1 MAADNFLWFPS
12 PASGGLLTGKATQ
25 PEGESTDDWF
35 SKKKAVE
42 LASFGFGVAQAD
54 TSGSGTSGAS
64 AGKAKFEEFT
74 VEKDVDQ
81 ASAPLFQAC
90 TAGAHY
96 PSIVLIVRKPGGQN
110 LLYVQFI
117 FRQVFVTGVNWSG
130 GGGEENP
137 KESIKFK
144 FGAMGIQYV
153 QQLATGGEGTKMVGW
168 WSAITNQPTS
178 DVVGLPSPPDFL
190 NGAQSA

>member
-1 MAADNFLWFPS
+1 MAADNFLWFPTA
-12 PASGGLLTGKATQ
+12 ASGGLLTGKAAQ
-25 PEGESTDDWF
+25 PEGESTDDYF

-42 LASFGFGVAQAD
+42 LASFGFGVAQAE
-54 TSGSGTSGAS
+54 TSGSGTTGAS

-74 VEKDVDQ
+74 VEKDVDM

-96 PSIVLIVRKPGGQN
+96 PSVMLIIRKPGGDN

-144 FGAMGIQYV
+144 FGAMGIQYI
-153 QQLATGGEGTKMVGW
+153 QQLATGKAGDKKMQGW
-168 WSAITNQPTS
+168 WSTVTNQPTS
-178 DVVGLPSPPDFL
+178 DVTNLPGPPEFL
-190 NGAQSA
+190 PGNV

>member
-1 MAADNFLWFPS
+1 MAADNFLWFPT
-12 PASGGLLTGKATQ
+12 PATGGLLIGKAVA

-64 AGKAKFEEFT
+64 AGKAKFEEFA

-96 PSIVLIVRKPGGQN
+96 PDVVLILRKPGGSN

-153 QQLATGGEGTKMVGW
+153 QQTAKGGEGTKMQGW
-168 WSAITNQPTS
+168 WSTNANQPDSTVS
-178 DVVGLPSPPDFL
+178 GLSGPPDFL
-190 NGAQSA
+190 NASQS

>member
-1 MAADNFLWFPS
+1 MAADNFLWFPT
-12 PASGGLLTGKATQ
+12 PASGGLLIGKATQ

-42 LASFGFGVAQAD
+42 LASFGFGVAQSD

-74 VEKDVDQ
+74 IEKDVDQ

-96 PSIVLIVRKPGGQN
+96 PSIVLIIRKPGGGN

-130 GGGEENP
+130 AGGEENP

-153 QQLATGGEGTKMVGW
+153 QQLSTGQEGKKMLGW
-168 WSAITNQPTS
+168 WSAVTNQPTS
-178 DVVGLPSPPDFL
+178 DVTGLPAPPDFL
-190 NGAQSA
+190 NGAQS

>member
-1 MAADNFLWFPS
+1 MAADNFLWFPTN
-12 PASGGLLTGKATQ
+12 ANGGLLTGKAAQ
-25 PEGESTDDWF
+25 PEGESTDDYF

-42 LASFGFGVAQAD
+42 LASFGFGVAQAE
-54 TSGSGTSGAS
+54 TSGSGTTGSS

-74 VEKDVDQ
+74 VEKDVDL

-96 PSIVLIVRKPGGQN
+96 PSVMLIIRKPGGDN

-153 QQLATGGEGTKMVGW
+153 QQLATGKAGDKKMQGW
-168 WSAITNQPTS
+168 WSTVTNQPT
-178 DVVGLPSPPDFL
+178 
-190 NGAQSA
+190 

>member
-1 MAADNFLWFPS
+1 MAADNFLWFPDA
-12 PASGGLLTGKATQ
+12 ASGGLLTGGADKPQ
-25 PEGESTDDWF
+25 GESTDDWF
-35 SKKKAVE
+35 SKKGAVE

-74 VEKDVDQ
+74 IEKDVDQ
-81 ASAPLFQAC
+81 ASAPLFGAC
-90 TAGAHY
+90 TAGAHF
-96 PSIVLIVRKPGGQN
+96 PNIVLIVRKPGGSN

-130 GGGEENP
+130 AGGEENL

-144 FGAMGIQYV
+144 FGAMGIQYIA
-153 QQLATGGEGTKMVGW
+153 QTAKGAADSRIMQGW
-168 WSAITNQPTS
+168 WSTVTNQPNSEVT
-178 DVVGLPSPPDFL
+178 GLSGPPDFL
-190 NGAQSA
+190 AGTQ